1 MEERRSATRLG
12 AWLHAVYRLPGTPEK
27 KPATALIRTTSE
39 GGISLLT
46 GQPMEPGVVAQVEV
60 RFPGQRS
67 LAFTAEVR
75 WCKPLG
81 LPGIQQPPRAYEA
94 GMQFRDITP
103 DDRKA
108 ILLYTVL
115 SPPAPIA

>member
-1 MEERRSATRLG
+1 MEERRRATRLG
-12 AWLHAVYRLPGTPEK
+12 AWLNAVYTVPGSAG
-27 KPATALIRTTSE
+27 KPASGLVRTTSE

-46 GQPMEPGVVAQVEV
+46 GQSLTPGVVAQVTV
-60 RFPGQRS
+60 SCLGRPPI
-67 LAFTAEVR
+67 AFTAEVR
-75 WCKPLG
+75 WCQPLK
-81 LPGIQQPPRAYEA
+81 LPGDSQPPRAHEV

-115 SPPAPIA
+115 SPPAPMG

>member
-1 MEERRSATRLG
+1 MEERRRATRLG
-12 AWLHAVYRLPGTPEK
+12 AWLHAIYTLPGAVEK
-27 KPATALIRTTSE
+27 PTTALIRTTSE

-46 GQPMEPGVVAQVEV
+46 GLAMAPGAVAHVQVT
-60 RFPGQRS
+60 FPGRRT

-75 WCKPLG
+75 WCKPLT
-81 LPGIQQPPRAYEA
+81 LPGIDQPARAYEA

-115 SPPAPIA
+115 SPPAPTA

>member
-1 MEERRSATRLG
+1 MEERRRATRLG
-12 AWLHAVYRLPGTPEK
+12 AWLHAVYTLHGASD
-27 KPATALIRTTSE
+27 KPTIALVRTASE

-46 GQPMEPGVVAQVEV
+46 GQPLNAGVVVRIEV
-60 RFPGQRS
+60 QCPGRRPI
-67 LAFTAEVR
+67 AFTAEVR

-81 LPGIQQPPRAYEA
+81 LPGDPKPPRAYEA

-115 SPPAPIA
+115 SPPAPMT